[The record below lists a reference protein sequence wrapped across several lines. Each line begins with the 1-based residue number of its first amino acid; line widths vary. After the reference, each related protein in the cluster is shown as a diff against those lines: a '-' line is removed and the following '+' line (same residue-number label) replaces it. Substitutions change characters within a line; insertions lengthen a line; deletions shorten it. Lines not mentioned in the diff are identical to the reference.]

1 MSAKMPEAGQPNS
14 ITSKLNHNLLRR
26 LLVSFLRLDIF
37 YILAVFVTFIAYHET
52 KNQAWSFGLAWPLF
66 TWGPARDFSSF
77 YERLN
82 SLTYTLKLDHGDSRI
97 IEAGSFFQL
106 AYIIG
111 LALLVVELILLLK
124 QYQLGKK
131 RNNEILE
138 APLRFLEDQT
148 DIMRRIQQQQAK
160 FHDLESA
167 IENVQ
172 PAAPEARIDMGDA
185 DLQGI
190 EDALNNLLA
199 ETHATYQQQIRFVS
213 DASHELRTPISV
225 IQGYADL
232 LARWGTEDEE
242 VLHESIE
249 AIQTEAQQMQTLV
262 EQLLFLARGDAGRHN
277 LELET
282 VDLSELV
289 SDVQAE
295 YAMID
300 TGHNWTLDISGPVLA
315 RGDKKMLKQLL
326 RILSD
331 NAKRYSDPG
340 QPIRLCGGYE
350 ADGSP
355 FVFVQDQGTGIAS
368 ADLPKIFDRFYRS
381 DPARHRES
389 GGTGLGLSIAKWI
402 ASRHGGYFRVLSR
415 EGLGTRFTLVLPALP
430 AGAEAADKSSTGEQ
444 EHPVE
449 QGATKR
455 ESEDE

>member
-1 MSAKMPEAGQPNS
+1 MSAKMQEFGQPSS

-26 LLVSFLRLDIF
+26 LLISFLRLDIF
-37 YILAVFVTFIAYHET
+37 YILATIVAFIAYYET
-52 KNQAWSFGLAWPLF
+52 KNQAWSFGFAWPLL
-66 TWGPARDFSSF
+66 TWGPASDFSSF
-77 YERLN
+77 YERLG
-82 SLTYTLKLDHGDSRI
+82 SLNYHLKLDQGDSRI

-106 AYIIG
+106 AYCIG
-111 LALLVVELILLLK
+111 LALLILELIILLR

-138 APLRFLEDQT
+138 APLRFLENQT
-148 DIMRRIQQQQAK
+148 DIMRRIQQQEAK

-172 PAAPEARIDMGDA
+172 PAAPEARIDMGDD

-190 EDALNNLLA
+190 EDALNKLLA

-262 EQLLFLARGDAGRHN
+262 DQLLFLARGDSGRHN
-277 LELET
+277 LELEKL
-282 VDLSELV
+282 DLSELL
-289 SDVQAE
+289 SEVQAE

-300 TGHNWTLDISGPVLA
+300 SGHNWILDIKGPVLA
-315 RGDKKMLKQLL
+315 WGDKKMLKQLL
-326 RILSD
+326 RILAD

-340 QPIRLCGGYE
+340 LGIRLSAGKE

-355 FVFVQDQGTGIAS
+355 FISVQDQGTGIAS
-368 ADLPKIFDRFYRS
+368 SDLPKIFDRFYRS

-402 ASRHGGYFRVLSR
+402 ASRHGGYFRVLSH

-430 AGAEAADKSSTGEQ
+430 DAIDFSESCSAAEE
-444 EHPVE
+444 EL
-449 QGATKR
+449 AT
-455 ESEDE
+455 DEENLAE